1 MRWPGEEEFWLGAN
15 LPWLTYG
22 CDFGANLWQPE
33 GGVAQPGRRATL
45 RVALERLAGQ
55 GTRAVRW
62 FMLADGRAGIVESP
76 EGRIE
81 SLDDHV
87 FRDADAALEE
97 LERRG
102 LQVIFV
108 LFDFHW
114 FMPRRVAEG
123 VRLGGRS
130 AVVTDADERR
140 RLVERVVTPLVERYG
155 RHRSILAW
163 DVVNE
168 PEWVTRGTW
177 SLSRRWRVP
186 RPLMRAFMREVVATI
201 HGHASQLATVGS
213 ASARTLR
220 LVQGLGLDVYQ
231 VHWYDR
237 VERHAPLERPVSGFG
252 LDRPVILGEFPT
264 RGSSRSPEEIVR
276 AAREAGYAG
285 ALAWSALAGD
295 EASDAGAMARSLRP
309 GGPAVGSPA
318 SADVD

>member
-1 MRWPGEEEFWLGAN
+1 MRSPGDEEFWLGAN
-15 LPWLTYG
+15 LPWFTYG
-22 CDFGANLWQPE
+22 CDFGANRWQPD
-33 GGVAQPGRRATL
+33 GGVAQPGRRAAL
-45 RVALERLAGQ
+45 RAALESISAQGAGI
-55 GTRAVRW
+55 VRW
-62 FMLADGRAGIVESP
+62 FMLADGRAGIVETP

-81 SLDDHV
+81 GLDDHV
-87 FRDADAALEE
+87 FPDADAALDE
-97 LERRG
+97 LERAG

-114 FMPRRVAEG
+114 FMARRVAEG
-123 VRLGGRS
+123 VPLGGRS
-130 AVVTDADERR
+130 AVATDADQRR

-186 RPLMRAFMREVVATI
+186 RPLMRAFMREVVAAI

-213 ASARTLR
+213 ASARTLH

-264 RGSSRSPEEIVR
+264 LGSLRSPEEIVR

-285 ALAWSALAGD
+285 ALAWSALADD
-295 EASDAGAMARSLRP
+295 EASDGR
-309 GGPAVGSPA
+309 AVAFPLTPL
-318 SADVD
+318 

>member
-1 MRWPGEEEFWLGAN
+1 MRWPGEEKFWLGAN

-55 GTRAVRW
+55 GTRTVRW

-81 SLDDHV
+81 GLDDHV

-97 LERRG
+97 LERTG

-114 FMPRRVAEG
+114 FMARQVAEG

-130 AVVTDADERR
+130 AVAIDADERR
-140 RLVERVVTPLVERYG
+140 RLIGRVVTPLVERYG
-155 RHRSILAW
+155 RHPSVLAW
-163 DVVNE
+163 DVLNE
-168 PEWVTRGTW
+168 PEWVTR
-177 SLSRRWRVP
+177 RRWGLPRRGLVP
-186 RPLMRAFMREVVATI
+186 RAAMRAFIRDVVDVIHRHGSQAAT
-201 HGHASQLATVGS
+201 AGS
-213 ASARTLR
+213 ASACSLR
-220 LVQGLGLDVYQ
+220 LVEGLGLDVYQ
-231 VHWYDR
+231 VHWYDHLDPR
-237 VERHAPLERPVSGFG
+237 APLAAPVADLG
-252 LDRPVILGEFPT
+252 LDRAVILGEFPT
-264 RGSSRSPEEIVR
+264 RGSQRSPEDIVR
-276 AAREAGYAG
+276 TAREAGYAG

-295 EASDAGAMARSLRP
+295 EASDAGAMARSLRL
-309 GGPAVGSPA
+309 GGPAVGNPGPPV
-318 SADVD
+318 VD